1 MINQARIFFLLLCL
15 TILVGCSIP
24 FSTTPGSFPEP
35 THIYQTVS
43 AGLTATAAA
52 TQVSKFTQ
60 AVSDTFTPAPT
71 SLVNRITPPVQTVY
85 PAPFSPSKTAL
96 PCNRSSAGKPSI
108 DVTISDGTSFK
119 PGEPFSKT
127 WRLVNS
133 GSCTWTR
140 EYSLVWFSG
149 ESFSSIHNQ
158 YFANEIPGGQ
168 SVDIMVDMVAP
179 DKPGIHQTNWKLR
192 AADGSLFGLGPTGD
206 SPIWVR
212 IEVIDSGVVSENIT
226 PTLTPTSIVAMK
238 DTVVLELNQNLDLD
252 IGKINSSEA
261 ADLGIIGN
269 GTVPASLTAVN
280 GARIGIFGSQNPTE
294 ADCRVATLTSDG
306 IPLNTIPENTYICYR
321 TNQGLPG
328 FGKLSNITENSLVLF
343 YTTWLI
349 P

>member
-1 MINQARIFFLLLCL
+1 MIKQARISFLLLCL

-24 FSTTPGSFPEP
+24 FSTNPGSFPEP

-52 TQVSKFTQ
+52 TQESMLTQ
-60 AVSDTFTPAPT
+60 AVSDTSTPDPT
-71 SLVNRITPPVQTVY
+71 FVVNRITQPVQTIY
-85 PAPFSPSKTAL
+85 PATASPSKTPL

-108 DVTISDGTSFK
+108 DVTISDGTRFN

-133 GSCTWTR
+133 GLCTWTK

-158 YFANEIPGGQ
+158 YFTDEIPGGQ
-168 SVDIMVDMVAP
+168 SIEITVDMVAP
-179 DKPGIHQTNWKLR
+179 DSPGIHQSNWKLR
-192 AADGSLFGLGPTGD
+192 AADGSLFGLGPAGD

-212 IEVIDSGVVSENIT
+212 IEVINSGIPSEGMT
-226 PTLTPTSIVAMK
+226 PTLTPTSVVAMK

-252 IGKINSSEA
+252 IGKINSSSA
-261 ADLGIIGN
+261 ADLGIFGN
-269 GTVPASLTAVN
+269 GTKPASLTAMN
-280 GARIGIFGSQNPTE
+280 GARIGIFGSQIPTE
-294 ADCRVATLTSDG
+294 ADCRVATLSSDG
-306 IPLNTIPENTYICYR
+306 FPLKTIPENAYICYR

-343 YTTWLI
+343 YTTWMV